1 MIYEARQ
8 KGYKVLR
15 KCSVFEVLP
24 FTGPSASVKLYAGH
38 MVKMTSL
45 RYQTFSKS
53 TKCVCCGIEGT
64 VFLLELP
71 NNGGKICRPHF
82 NLYAEREGRL
92 VQMTKDHKQP
102 KSKGGGDTINNM
114 QTMCCTC
121 NELKAD
127 QHLKSGNTK
136 ILRRLRKMQD
146 GVQTIYMV
154 TPGGYMEDV
163 LEGFAISCQGINRLV
178 ERHFEEL
185 YPLEKFEIQ
194 VDMDEMCVIIEEE
207 DGLKRNYVIHRIERV

>member
-15 KCSVFEVLP
+15 KCSVDEVLP
-24 FTGPSASVKLYAGH
+24 FTGPNASVKLYAGH
-38 MVKMTSL
+38 MVKMVSL
-45 RYQTFSKS
+45 RYQTFVKS
-53 TKCVCCGIEGT
+53 LYCACCGIKGT
-64 VFLLELP
+64 VMLLELP

-82 NLYAEREGRL
+82 NLYAEREGHL

-102 KSKGGGDTINNM
+102 KSKGGADHINNM

-127 QHLKSGNTK
+127 RHLKGGNNK
-136 ILRRLRKMQD
+136 VLRGLRKMQD
-146 GVQTIYMV
+146 GAQTIYMV
-154 TPGGYMEDV
+154 TPGGYMEDR
-163 LEGFAISCQGINRLV
+163 LEGFAITCQGIGRLV
-178 ERHFEEL
+178 EKHFEEL

-194 VDMDEMCVIIEEE
+194 VDMGEMCVIIVEEG
-207 DGLKRNYVIHRIERV
+207 GLKRNYVIHRIKRV